1 MDKTVDQSQD
11 KSPEKASRQLLFWV
25 AVICFFTGILLARY
39 VMQEEGVTLLPGTGG
54 DFTLQSDQG
63 PVSLQDFRGQVVA
76 LYFGYMTCPDIC
88 PTSMWKMAEAIK
100 ALPAAEAEQVQGI
113 MISVDPDRDSPQAL
127 AIYMKGFNPEFIGL
141 TDSKENID
149 KVTSQ
154 YGALYYRVPLK
165 DSAMGY
171 VVDHSSVIYL
181 IDREGKL
188 AVQMRHES
196 PVEELTRSLQTLLDS

>member
-1 MDKTVDQSQD
+1 MQTESVKVPGLVS
-11 KSPEKASRQLLFWV
+11 SRNLIFWV
-25 AVICFFTGILLARY
+25 AVICFFSGIMLARY

-54 DFTLQSDQG
+54 DFTLQSNQG

-88 PTSMWKMAEAIK
+88 PTSMWKLGEAVK
-100 ALPAAEAEQVQGI
+100 SLPADKADQVQGI
-113 MISVDPDRDSPQAL
+113 MVSVDPERDSPEAL
-127 AIYMKGFNPEFIGL
+127 AIYTAGFYPDFIGL
-141 TDSKENID
+141 TDNKTNLD

-154 YGALYYRVPLK
+154 YGALYYKVPLE

-181 IDREGKL
+181 IDRQGKL
-188 AVQMRHES
+188 AAQLRHES
-196 PVEELTRSLQTLLDS
+196 SLDDIRQSLETVLDS

>member
-1 MDKTVDQSQD
+1 MNT
-11 KSPEKASRQLLFWV
+11 EAAKAPSEVSSRNIIFWV
-25 AVICFFTGILLARY
+25 AVICFFSGIMLARY

-54 DFTLQSDQG
+54 DFTLQSNQG

-88 PTSMWKMAEAIK
+88 PTSMWKLGEAVK
-100 ALPAAEAEQVQGI
+100 ALPEEKAKQVQGI
-113 MISVDPDRDSPQAL
+113 VVSVDPDRDSPEAL
-127 AIYMKGFNPEFIGL
+127 AIYAGAFYPDFIGL
-141 TDSKENID
+141 TDTKENID
-149 KVTSQ
+149 RVTSQ
-154 YGALYYRVPLK
+154 YGALYYKVPLE

-188 AVQMRHES
+188 AAQVRHES
-196 PVEELTRSLQTLLDS
+196 SLDELRQSLETVLDS

>member
-1 MDKTVDQSQD
+1 MDNTVDQTQAGAAA
-11 KSPEKASRQLLFWV
+11 KTSRPLLFWGV
-25 AVICFFTGILLARY
+25 GICFFSGIMLARY
-39 VMQEEGVTLLPGTGG
+39 VMNEEGVTLLPGTGG

-100 ALPAAEAEQVQGI
+100 ALPAAQADQIQGI
-113 MISVDPDRDSPQAL
+113 MVSVDPDRDSPEAL
-127 AIYMKGFNPEFIGL
+127 AIYMNAFNPDFIGL
-141 TDSKENID
+141 TDIKENID

-154 YGALYYRVPLK
+154 YGALYYKVPLK

-181 IDREGKL
+181 IDQQGKL
-188 AVQMRHES
+188 FNSRRLEKAG
-196 PVEELTRSLQTLLDS
+196 